1 MKTPLI
7 ISLTLLLA
15 ACATGETQVETKVEA
30 AQPKQIEES
39 RAVAKTLATQLG
51 GKLKES
57 LNQNGPAQSISVCK
71 EIAPQIA
78 ADLSKQTG
86 WQVSRVGT
94 RARNAKTGVPNAWQA
109 QALASFAERMKNGE
123 KADTMEFA
131 EVVTD
136 AIRQAPALR
145 QSHRHPA
152 GVPDL
157 SRPGRNDCRRRESPP
172 EHRLSAGSGHRIQ
185 GRRTARRR
193 RHYTAA
199 LIFRYG
205 QKNGALEAP
214 RFLFH
219 SNPLSR
225 SDRSAQTVR

>member
-1 MKTPLI
+1 MKTQLI
-7 ISLTLLLA
+7 IPLTLLLA
-15 ACATGETQVETKVEA
+15 ACATGETKVETKVEA

-57 LNQNGPAQSISVCK
+57 INQNGPAQSISVCK

-109 QALASFAERMKNGE
+109 EALASFTERMKNGE

-131 EVVTD
+131 QVVTD
-136 AIRQAPALR
+136 STGKHLHYAKAIAIQPVCLTCHGPADTIAEGVKARLITDYPLDQATGYKEGELR
-145 QSHRHPA
+145 GA
-152 GVPDL
+152 VVIT
-157 SRPGRNDCRRRESPP
+157 RP
-172 EHRLSAGSGHRIQ
+172 L
-185 GRRTARRR
+185 
-193 RHYTAA
+193 
-199 LIFRYG
+199 
-205 QKNGALEAP
+205 
-214 RFLFH
+214 
-219 SNPLSR
+219 
-225 SDRSAQTVR
+225 